1 MKKIKRDIP
10 LNTFEIIFQVLSI
23 MIVLYI
29 TFLFIFKYASLPE
42 TIPAHYNAKGEVDG
56 WGDKSSVLLLYG
68 ICLVMY
74 IGLTVLERYPQLYN
88 YPVQITKD
96 NIKIQYRLA
105 RTLITTLKLATTII
119 FMLII
124 ASAIRDQT
132 ENASILMGNYFIFF
146 ALGITFIP
154 IFGYFVLSYKNK

>member
-1 MKKIKRDIP
+1 M
-10 LNTFEIIFQVLSI
+10 
-23 MIVLYI
+23 
-29 TFLFIFKYASLPE
+29 
-42 TIPAHYNAKGEVDG
+42 
-56 WGDKSSVLLLYG
+56 LL
-68 ICLVMY
+68 CLVLY

-88 YPVQITKD
+88 YPVQITRD